1 MFFLVLAGTA
11 AFGLLKAGPA
21 DARSTPASD
30 IVYTYNAKGE
40 RVTKTVAGATTRF
53 VYDERGHLIS
63 EASPAGSRHYIYLGD
78 ILMST
83 VDTPATSASHSTV
96 SHVVADHTGN
106 PRVVSDARGDVI
118 WQNPYKG
125 NAWGGQSVLSNGYA
139 LNLRSFG
146 SYFDSDTGLIY
157 NMNRYFDSSSGR
169 FTQADQMGLAGG
181 INPYVAVSNNP
192 LNRIDPDGLRDIFVG
207 GAGDASSE
215 IVKSYYS
222 QYSKEHPDSAY
233 YSWTQLDD
241 IVKDINGTARNAP
254 GSPIN
259 IIGHS
264 YGGDTAAGVH
274 PGSGE

>member
-96 SHVVADHTGN
+96 SHVVADHTGK
-106 PRVVSDARGDVI
+106 PAR
-118 WQNPYKG
+118 
-125 NAWGGQSVLSNGYA
+125 
-139 LNLRSFG
+139 R
-146 SYFDSDTGLIY
+146 
-157 NMNRYFDSSSGR
+157 
-169 FTQADQMGLAGG
+169 
-181 INPYVAVSNNP
+181 
-192 LNRIDPDGLRDIFVG
+192 
-207 GAGDASSE
+207 
-215 IVKSYYS
+215 
-222 QYSKEHPDSAY
+222 HPM
-233 YSWTQLDD
+233 TR
-241 IVKDINGTARNAP
+241 ARWPATP
-254 GSPIN
+254 
-259 IIGHS
+259 
-264 YGGDTAAGVH
+264 
-274 PGSGE
+274 